1 MSFKFPKQEKL
12 KSRKVISHLFAEGK
26 SYSKFP
32 IKVLYLP
39 AEDTDCSKAGFVAPK
54 KSFKKAVSRNRIKRL
69 MREAYRLHKTEHLEI
84 NGKKFVLL
92 FIYLGKEEVSYKK
105 VEASVIN
112 VLKKLGDKEI

>member
-12 KSRKVISHLFAEGK
+12 KSRKVISQLFAEGK

-39 AEDTDCSKAGFVAPK
+39 ADEADVTKVTFAVPK
-54 KSFKKAVSRNRIKRL
+54 KNFKKAVSRNRIKRL
-69 MREAYRLHKTEHLEI
+69 LREAYRLNKTEYLEI

-92 FIYLGKEEVSYKK
+92 FIYLGKDEFEFKK
-105 VEASVIN
+105 VQKAMVF
-112 VLKKLGDKEI
+112 VLKKLNLSST